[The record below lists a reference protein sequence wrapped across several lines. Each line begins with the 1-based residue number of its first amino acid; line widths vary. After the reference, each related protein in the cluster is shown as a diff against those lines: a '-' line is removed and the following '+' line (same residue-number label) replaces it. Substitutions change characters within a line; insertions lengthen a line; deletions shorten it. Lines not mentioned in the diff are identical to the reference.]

1 MAIKMKNLYFRTLL
15 TTLLLM
21 LSLSASAAGSR
32 LFRISRSLNSN
43 VVCYDVQLVGGML
56 NQKQP
61 INVYWINNETKPAR
75 KKELNAIERKMAF
88 GYKVISASGQTA
100 KVALAASPQRIITVT
115 KRGGTWVAL
124 ANINGKECVLTE
136 IYVKAKGAMSVDYL
150 ELKGK
155 PIAGGTEI
163 KEKLKP

>member
-1 MAIKMKNLYFRTLL
+1 
-15 TTLLLM
+15 
-21 LSLSASAAGSR
+21 
-32 LFRISRSLNSN
+32 
-43 VVCYDVQLVGGML
+43 ML

-155 PIAGGTEI
+155 PTAGGTEI